1 MRQTALGVL
10 LLSLS
15 TTLVGAETPPKELGV
30 RAVVQVTAMDLDVV
44 ATSGGKPVT
53 DLGRDDPQGEPL
65 AVGSKAPDFELDA
78 TGRRRIKLSALLRQ
92 GPAALFFYPGNN
104 TPG

>member
-1 MRQTALGVL
+1 MRAP
-10 LLSLS
+10 SAS
-15 TTLVGAETPPKELGV
+15 
-30 RAVVQVTAMDLDVV
+30 
-44 ATSGGKPVT
+44 
-53 DLGRDDPQGEPL
+53 EPL

-78 TGRRRIKLSALLRQ
+78 TGKRRIKLSALLRQ